1 LSSTLRAKRPR
12 PRRAASLTVV
22 VVAAVVVALA
32 CGCTNSAAPVP
43 VADATHG
50 VPIEINTPQ
59 GLRAKQ
65 TIDMLNSEW
74 PIGTVGVRTLAAPQQ
89 VNGVTSAMG
98 NLWLDRPITVAGV
111 DIGAGQATLHV
122 LTSYG
127 VAQDISLRTNRD
139 GLVDRFEV
147 SLEKPDIKTWRDIDA
162 ELSKTGA
169 RYSYQV
175 SKVMRDGPAGKCVTV
190 AGANTDLS
198 LPLASIFK
206 LYVLLAVADAIKAG
220 TVEWSDPLT
229 ITEEAKAVGS
239 ASLEELPPGAQVSV
253 RKAAQEMISASDN
266 MATDLL
272 IERLGPGAVER
283 ALVAAGHHD
292 PASMTPFPTM
302 HELFSIGWGTPD
314 LREQW
319 KQATPQGRAHLLEE
333 TNSRPFQP
341 DPVRNNT
348 PASQFGAEWYG
359 SAADICRVH
368 AALQAA
374 AVGKAAPVA
383 EILSAVPGISL
394 DKAQWPY
401 IGAKGG
407 NLPGDLTFSWYAVDR
422 RGQPWVVS
430 FQMNWPRFRSQT
442 ASGWLLSIA
451 HATFAIIP
459 ID

>member
-1 LSSTLRAKRPR
+1 MP
-12 PRRAASLTVV
+12 
-22 VVAAVVVALA
+22 VAVAVVVALA
-32 CGCTNSAAPVP
+32 SGCTNTTAPAPAAN
-43 VADATHG
+43 ASYG

-74 PIGTVGVRTLAAPQQ
+74 PIGTVGVRTLAAPDQ

-98 NLWLDRPITVAGV
+98 NLWLDRPITVAGI

-127 VAQDISLRTNRD
+127 VAQDISLRTND
-139 GLVDRFEV
+139 EGLVDRFEV
-147 SLEKPDIKTWRDIDA
+147 SLKEPEIKTWGDIDT

-175 SKVMRDGPAGKCVTV
+175 SKVDDGKCSKV

-206 LYVLLAVADAIKAG
+206 LYVLLAVADAVKAG
-220 TVEWSDPLT
+220 TLEWGDSLT
-229 ITEEAKAVGS
+229 VTEEAKAVGS
-239 ASLEELPPGAQVSV
+239 ASLSDLPPGAQVSV
-253 RKAAQEMISASDN
+253 REAAQEMISASDN

-272 IERLGPGAVER
+272 IARLGPGAVER
-283 ALVAAGHHD
+283 ALVAAGHDD

-319 KQATPQGRAHLLEE
+319 KQATPQGRALLLEQ
-333 TNSRPFQP
+333 TNSRPFHP
-341 DPVRNNT
+341 DPVRTGT
-348 PASQFGAEWYG
+348 PASAFGAEWYG

-368 AALQAA
+368 AALQTAA
-374 AVGKAAPVA
+374 IGEAAPVKD
-383 EILSAVPGISL
+383 ILSAVPGISL
-394 DKAQWPY
+394 DETRWPY

-422 RGQPWVVS
+422 TGQPWVVS

-442 ASGWLLSIA
+442 AAGWLLSIA
-451 HATFAIIP
+451 DKTFGLSP
-459 ID
+459 NG